1 MVKINA
7 DRSICGSY
15 EDDNK
20 GLRWKYITSTL
31 INAENFIMIDKIIKQ
46 LKPLINGKLIYL
58 SQYGSHLYGLNTE
71 NSDLDFRGVYVP
83 TLEDIILHKDKD
95 EINTELE
102 IEVPLENAPTANTLG
117 NELIQSIGQRIQDNK
132 LGITDGICTK
142 KKVDVKIFSLQK
154 FIQLCSKADT
164 NALDLLFSL
173 NNNNIPQYTY
183 SVTTRQ
189 KKEEPKSLWN
199 NSVYVAKSYIPF
211 WYILQHKDKLINTD
225 RLESPITYAFK
236 QATKYGI
243 KGKRLKVL
251 QEVLEC
257 ALNLWKS
264 KSEAYVRDL
273 VVYEPLQHLF
283 EDESDHLKTV
293 CLDNKGTE
301 DYYLYVCGV
310 QHQFNLE
317 LDKFIKR
324 IEEKIN
330 KEYTSQRTKNAAD
343 GNDWKALS
351 HAIRVLLE
359 VKQLLEDGTITFPCI
374 ENRFLLRIKQG
385 KINREVIDEFFNK
398 QLSNILE
405 KVKLNELGWK
415 YDEQFWNEF
424 ILNEVKN
431 GI

>member
-1 MVKINA
+1 MLKINA
-7 DRSICGSY
+7 DRSICGSN
-15 EDDNK
+15 EEDNK
-20 GLRWKYITSTL
+20 GLRWKYIASTL
-31 INAENFIMIDKIIKQ
+31 IKAENFIMIDKIIKQ
-46 LKPLINGKLIYL
+46 LKPLIKGKLIYL

-83 TLEDIILHKDKD
+83 NLDDIILGKAQD
-95 EINTELE
+95 EINTE
-102 IEVPLENAPTANTLG
+102 IELWEVRDSNKENPIYHIEEPTTLI
-117 NELIQSIGQRIQDNK
+117 NSWYLRK
-132 LGITDGICTK
+132 V
-142 KKVDVKIFSLQK
+142 KVDVKIFSLQK

-236 QATKYGI
+236 QSTKYGI

-264 KSEAYVRDL
+264 KCEAYVRDL

-283 EDESDHLKTV
+283 EDEPDHLKTV

-330 KEYTSQRTKNAAD
+330 KEYTSQRTKDAAD

-385 KINREVIDEFFNK
+385 KINREVINEFFNK

>member
-1 MVKINA
+1 
-7 DRSICGSY
+7 
-15 EDDNK
+15 
-20 GLRWKYITSTL
+20 
-31 INAENFIMIDKIIKQ
+31 MIDKIIKQ

-83 TLEDIILHKDKD
+83 TLEDIILKKDKD
-95 EINTELE
+95 EINTEIELWE
-102 IEVPLENAPTANTLG
+102 IRDSNKENPTYHIEEPTTLI
-117 NELIQSIGQRIQDNK
+117 NSWYLRK
-132 LGITDGICTK
+132 V
-142 KKVDVKIFSLQK
+142 KVDVKIFSLQK

-164 NALDLLFSL
+164 NALDLLFSFPL
-173 NNNNIPQYTY
+173 TCNHVERWQWIEGEIASP
-183 SVTTRQ
+183 
-189 KKEEPKSLWN
+189 
-199 NSVYVAKSYIPF
+199 I
-211 WYILQHKDKLINTD
+211 WYMVENKDKLINTD

-283 EDESDHLKTV
+283 EDEPDHLKTV

-317 LDKFIKR
+317 LNKFIKR

-330 KEYTSQRTKNAAD
+330 KEYTSQRTKDAAD
-343 GNDWKALS
+343 GNDWKALF

-385 KINREVIDEFFNK
+385 KISREVIDEFFNK
-398 QLSNILE
+398 LLCNILE
-405 KVKLNELGWK
+405 KVKLNELVWK
-415 YDEQFWNEF
+415 YDE
-424 ILNEVKN
+424 
-431 GI
+431 

>member
-7 DRSICGSY
+7 DRNICGSY

-31 INAENFIMIDKIIKQ
+31 IKAENFIMIDKIIKQ

-83 TLEDIILHKDKD
+83 TLEDIILKKDKD
-95 EINTELE
+95 EINTE
-102 IEVPLENAPTANTLG
+102 IELWEVRDSNKENPIYHIEEPTTLI
-117 NELIQSIGQRIQDNK
+117 NSWYLRK
-132 LGITDGICTK
+132 V
-142 KKVDVKIFSLQK
+142 KVDVKIFSLQK

-173 NNNNIPQYTY
+173 NNNNIPQYIY

-236 QATKYGI
+236 QATKYGL
-243 KGKRLKVL
+243 KGKRLFYLKY
-251 QEVLEC
+251 VLE
-257 ALNLWKS
+257 
-264 KSEAYVRDL
+264 EANKLSLRPIAKPHLYHTVCEL
-273 VVYEPLQHLF
+273 VN
-283 EDESDHLKTV
+283 DHLSLDGEYLKTDE
-293 CLDNKGTE
+293 LDNKGKKE
-301 DYYLYVCGV
+301 LYLNVCGV
-310 QHQFNLE
+310 QHQYNLE
-317 LDKFIKR
+317 LDTFIER

-330 KEYTSQRTKNAAD
+330 KEYTSQRTKDAAD

-424 ILNEVKN
+424 ILNEIKN
-431 GI
+431 V

>member
-7 DRSICGSY
+7 DRSICGY
-15 EDDNK
+15 YNEDDNK

-83 TLEDIILHKDKD
+83 TLEDIILKKDKD
-95 EINTELE
+95 EINTE
-102 IEVPLENAPTANTLG
+102 IELWEVRDSNKENPTYHIEEPTTLI
-117 NELIQSIGQRIQDNK
+117 NSWYLRK
-132 LGITDGICTK
+132 V
-142 KKVDVKIFSLQK
+142 KVDVKIFSLQK

-189 KKEEPKSLWN
+189 KKEEPKNLWN

-236 QATKYGI
+236 QSTKYGI

-257 ALNLWKS
+257 ALNLCKS

-283 EDESDHLKTV
+283 EDEPDHLKTV

-317 LDKFIKR
+317 LNKFIKR

-330 KEYTSQRTKNAAD
+330 KEYTSQRTKDAAD

-385 KINREVIDEFFNK
+385 KIGREVIDEFFNK
-398 QLSNILE
+398 ELSNILE
-405 KVKLNELGWK
+405 KVQSNELGWK

>member
-1 MVKINA
+1 
-7 DRSICGSY
+7 
-15 EDDNK
+15 
-20 GLRWKYITSTL
+20 
-31 INAENFIMIDKIIKQ
+31 MIDKIIKQ

-83 TLEDIILHKDKD
+83 TLDDIILGKAQD

-102 IEVPLENAPTANTLG
+102 VYLPPESLQQKEYALG
-117 NELIQSIGQRIQDNK
+117 EIYMEPIISEKGKQVNCNRNNL
-132 LGITDGICTK
+132 

-189 KKEEPKSLWN
+189 KKEEPKNLWN

-257 ALNLWKS
+257 ALNLCKS

-283 EDESDHLKTV
+283 EDEPDHLKTV

-330 KEYTSQRTKNAAD
+330 KEYTSQRTKDAAD

-415 YDEQFWNEF
+415 YDEEFWNEF
-424 ILNEVKN
+424 ILNEIKN
-431 GI
+431 V

>member
-1 MVKINA
+1 MIKN
-7 DRSICGSY
+7 RSICGSY
-15 EDDNK
+15 NEEDNK

-31 INAENFIMIDKIIKQ
+31 IKAENFIMIDKIIKQ

-71 NSDLDFRGVYVP
+71 NSDLDFRGVYIP
-83 TLEDIILHKDKD
+83 TLDDIILHKDKD
-95 EINTELE
+95 EINTEIELWE
-102 IEVPLENAPTANTLG
+102 IRDSNKENPTYHIEEPTTLI
-117 NELIQSIGQRIQDNK
+117 NSWYLRK
-132 LGITDGICTK
+132 V
-142 KKVDVKIFSLQK
+142 KVDVKIFSLQK

-189 KKEEPKSLWN
+189 KKEEPKNLWN
-199 NSVYVAKSYIPF
+199 NSVYTAKSYIPF

-236 QATKYGI
+236 QATKYGL
-243 KGKRLKVL
+243 KGERLFYLKY
-251 QEVLEC
+251 VLEEAKKLSFKPIC
-257 ALNLWKS
+257 ATQKYHTVC
-264 KSEAYVRDL
+264 EL
-273 VVYEPLQHLF
+273 VNDFLKL
-283 EDESDHLKTV
+283 DGKHLKIDE
-293 CLDNKGTE
+293 LDNKGKKE
-301 DYYLYVCGV
+301 LYLNVCGV
-310 QHQFNLE
+310 QHQYNLE
-317 LDKFIKR
+317 LDTFIER

-330 KEYTSQRTKNAAD
+330 KEYTSQRTIDASD

-415 YDEQFWNEF
+415 YDEEFWNEF
-424 ILNEVKN
+424 ILKEVK
-431 GI
+431 GE

>member
-1 MVKINA
+1 MVKINT

-31 INAENFIMIDKIIKQ
+31 IKAENFIMIDKIIKQ

-83 TLEDIILHKDKD
+83 TLEDIILKKDKD
-95 EINTELE
+95 EINTE
-102 IEVPLENAPTANTLG
+102 IELWEVRDSNKENPIYHIEEPTTLI
-117 NELIQSIGQRIQDNK
+117 NSWYLRK
-132 LGITDGICTK
+132 V
-142 KKVDVKIFSLQK
+142 KVDVKIFSLQK

-283 EDESDHLKTV
+283 EDEPDHLKTV

-330 KEYTSQRTKNAAD
+330 KEYTSKRTKDAAD

>member
-7 DRSICGSY
+7 DRSIYGSY
-15 EDDNK
+15 NEDDNK

-31 INAENFIMIDKIIKQ
+31 IKAENFIMIDKIIKQ

-83 TLEDIILHKDKD
+83 NLDDIILGKAQD
-95 EINTELE
+95 EINTEIELWE
-102 IEVPLENAPTANTLG
+102 IRDSNKENPTYHIEEPTTLI
-117 NELIQSIGQRIQDNK
+117 NSWYLRK
-132 LGITDGICTK
+132 V
-142 KKVDVKIFSLQK
+142 KVDVKIFSLQK

-189 KKEEPKSLWN
+189 KKEEPKNLWN

-236 QATKYGI
+236 QSTKYGI

-257 ALNLWKS
+257 ALNLCKS

-283 EDESDHLKTV
+283 EDEPDHLKTV

-330 KEYTSQRTKNAAD
+330 KEYTSQRTKDAAD

-359 VKQLLEDGTITFPCI
+359 VKQLLEDGIITFPCI

-385 KINREVIDEFFNK
+385 KISREVIDEFFNK
-398 QLSNILE
+398 ELSEILE
-405 KVKLNELGWK
+405 RVQRNELNWK
-415 YDEQFWNEF
+415 YDEEFWNDF
-424 ILNEVKN
+424 ILTEIKN
-431 GI
+431 GEK

>member
-1 MVKINA
+1 MVEINA

-20 GLRWKYITSTL
+20 GLRWKYITSTP

-83 TLEDIILHKDKD
+83 NLDDIILKKDKD
-95 EINTELE
+95 EINTE
-102 IEVPLENAPTANTLG
+102 IELWEVRDSNKENPTYHIEEPTTLI
-117 NELIQSIGQRIQDNK
+117 NSWYLRK
-132 LGITDGICTK
+132 V
-142 KKVDVKIFSLQK
+142 KVDIKIFSLQK

-236 QATKYGI
+236 QSTKYGI

-283 EDESDHLKTV
+283 EDEPDHLKTV

-317 LDKFIKR
+317 LHKFIKR

-330 KEYTSQRTKNAAD
+330 KEYTSQRTKDAAD

-415 YDEQFWNEF
+415 YDEEFWNEF

>member
-1 MVKINA
+1 
-7 DRSICGSY
+7 
-15 EDDNK
+15 
-20 GLRWKYITSTL
+20 
-31 INAENFIMIDKIIKQ
+31 MIDKIIKQ

-83 TLEDIILHKDKD
+83 NLDDIILGKAQD
-95 EINTELE
+95 EINTEIELWE
-102 IEVPLENAPTANTLG
+102 IRDSNKENPTYHIEEPTTLI
-117 NELIQSIGQRIQDNK
+117 NSWYLRK
-132 LGITDGICTK
+132 V
-142 KKVDVKIFSLQK
+142 KVDVKIFSLQK

-189 KKEEPKSLWN
+189 KKEEPKNLWN

-236 QATKYGI
+236 QSTKYGI

-283 EDESDHLKTV
+283 EDEPDHLKTV

-310 QHQFNLE
+310 QHQFNLD

-330 KEYTSQRTKNAAD
+330 KEYTSQRTKDAAD

-385 KINREVIDEFFNK
+385 KISREVIDEFFNK
-398 QLSNILE
+398 ELSEILE
-405 KVKLNELGWK
+405 RVQKNELGWK

-424 ILNEVKN
+424 ILKEVK
-431 GI
+431 GE

>member
-1 MVKINA
+1 
-7 DRSICGSY
+7 
-15 EDDNK
+15 
-20 GLRWKYITSTL
+20 
-31 INAENFIMIDKIIKQ
+31 MIDKIIKQ

-71 NSDLDFRGVYVP
+71 NSDLDFRGVYIP
-83 TLEDIILHKDKD
+83 TLEDIILKKDKD
-95 EINTELE
+95 EINTE
-102 IEVPLENAPTANTLG
+102 IELCEVRDSNKENPTYHIEEPTTLI
-117 NELIQSIGQRIQDNK
+117 NSWYLRK
-132 LGITDGICTK
+132 V
-142 KKVDVKIFSLQK
+142 KVDVKIFSLQK

-189 KKEEPKSLWN
+189 KKEEPKNLWN

-236 QATKYGI
+236 QATKYGL
-243 KGKRLKVL
+243 KGERLFYLKY
-251 QEVLEC
+251 VLEEAKKLSFKPIC
-257 ALNLWKS
+257 ATQKYHTVC
-264 KSEAYVRDL
+264 EL
-273 VVYEPLQHLF
+273 VNDFLKL
-283 EDESDHLKTV
+283 DGKHLKIDE
-293 CLDNKGTE
+293 LDNKGKKE
-301 DYYLYVCGV
+301 LYLNVCGV
-310 QHQFNLE
+310 QHQYNLE
-317 LDKFIKR
+317 LDTFIER

-330 KEYTSQRTKNAAD
+330 KEYTAQRTKDAAD
-343 GNDWKALS
+343 GDDWKALS

-385 KINREVIDEFFNK
+385 KISREVIDEFFNK

-424 ILNEVKN
+424 ILNEIKN

>member
-31 INAENFIMIDKIIKQ
+31 IKAENFIMIDKIIKQ

-83 TLEDIILHKDKD
+83 TLEDIILKKDKD
-95 EINTELE
+95 EINTE
-102 IEVPLENAPTANTLG
+102 IELWEVRDSNKENPTYHIEEPTTLI
-117 NELIQSIGQRIQDNK
+117 NSWYLRK
-132 LGITDGICTK
+132 V
-142 KKVDVKIFSLQK
+142 KVDVKIFSLQK

-283 EDESDHLKTV
+283 EDEPDHLKTV

-330 KEYTSQRTKNAAD
+330 KEYTSQRTKDAAD

-415 YDEQFWNEF
+415 YDEEFWNEF
-424 ILNEVKN
+424 ILKEVK
-431 GI
+431 GE

>member
-1 MVKINA
+1 
-7 DRSICGSY
+7 
-15 EDDNK
+15 
-20 GLRWKYITSTL
+20 
-31 INAENFIMIDKIIKQ
+31 MIDKIIKQ

-83 TLEDIILHKDKD
+83 NLDDIILGKAQD
-95 EINTELE
+95 EINTEIELWE
-102 IEVPLENAPTANTLG
+102 IRDSNKENPTYHIEEPTTLI
-117 NELIQSIGQRIQDNK
+117 NSWYLRK
-132 LGITDGICTK
+132 V
-142 KKVDVKIFSLQK
+142 KVDVKIFSLQK

-164 NALDLLFSL
+164 NALDLLFS
-173 NNNNIPQYTY
+173 
-183 SVTTRQ
+183 V
-189 KKEEPKSLWN
+189 N
-199 NSVYVAKSYIPF
+199 NSYIEQ
-211 WYILQHKDKLINTD
+211 YGSVGGILYLLENRDKLINTD

-236 QATKYGI
+236 QSTKYGI

-257 ALNLWKS
+257 ALNLCKS

-273 VVYEPLQHLF
+273 VVYERLQHLF
-283 EDESDHLKTV
+283 EDEPDHLKTV

-317 LDKFIKR
+317 LNKFIKR

-330 KEYTSQRTKNAAD
+330 KEYTSQRTKDAAD

-415 YDEQFWNEF
+415 YDEEFWNEF

>member
-1 MVKINA
+1 
-7 DRSICGSY
+7 
-15 EDDNK
+15 
-20 GLRWKYITSTL
+20 
-31 INAENFIMIDKIIKQ
+31 MIDEIIKQ

-71 NSDLDFRGVYVP
+71 NSDLDFRGVYIP
-83 TLEDIILHKDKD
+83 TLNDIILKKDKD
-95 EINTELE
+95 EINEELWITRYLPDREIKNDGEYVWTEVDRVE
-102 IEVPLENAPTANTLG
+102 
-117 NELIQSIGQRIQDNK
+117 SI
-132 LGITDGICTK
+132 
-142 KKVDVKIFSLQK
+142 KVDVKIFSLQK
-154 FIQLCSKADT
+154 FITLCSKADT
-164 NALDLLFSL
+164 NALDLLFS
-173 NNNNIPQYTY
+173 
-183 SVTTRQ
+183 V
-189 KKEEPKSLWN
+189 N
-199 NSVYVAKSYIPF
+199 NSYIEQ
-211 WYILQHKDKLINTD
+211 YGSVGGILYLLENRDKLINTD

-283 EDESDHLKTV
+283 EDEPDHLKTV

-310 QHQFNLE
+310 QHQFNLD

-330 KEYTSQRTKNAAD
+330 KEYTSQRTKDAAD

-359 VKQLLEDGTITFPCI
+359 IKELLNTGNVTFPCKQS
-374 ENRFLLRIKQG
+374 RFLMRIKQG
-385 KINREVIDEFFNK
+385 KINREIIDEFFNTE
-398 QLSNILE
+398 LSNILE
-405 KVKLNELGWK
+405 NVQANKLGWK
-415 YDEQFWNEF
+415 YDEDFWNEF
-424 ILNEVKN
+424 ILKEIKN
-431 GI
+431 V